1 MELTLDELK
10 QLETLLK
17 KAHPVVATD
26 YPYYGKTWQLWQGDK
41 VIDVGEDSRR
51 RIDRGKK

>member
-10 QLETLLK
+10 QLEILLK

-41 VIDVGEDSRR
+41 IIDVGEDSRR